1 MGLVAVFGC
10 SSVVAALAGCGSHG
24 GSGAGSPTGSPSE
37 TPTASPVWSPSTSCT
52 PLVPPNLSVFQT
64 QLFDGGCLSTGFV
77 TCHTGSTPASSLAL
91 TSGLTLVEDSN
102 IASVEV
108 PSMKRIAPG
117 SKSNSYFYL
126 KLIDDP
132 VIHTASGLSY
142 PMPNTG
148 QPLSQC
154 AIDAIGAWIDA
165 GAPNN

>member
-1 MGLVAVFGC
+1 MGLVAVFAG
-10 SSVVAALAGCGSHG
+10 SSVVAALAGCGQHG
-24 GSGAGSPTGSPSE
+24 GGGASLSPTG
-37 TPTASPVWSPSTSCT
+37 TPTGSPVWSPSTACT

-64 QLFDGGCLSTGFV
+64 QLFDGGCLSTGIV
-77 TCHTGSTPASSLAL
+77 TCHTGSTPASGLAL

-108 PSMKRIAPG
+108 PSMMRIAPG
-117 SKSNSYFYL
+117 SKADSYFYL

-148 QPLSQC
+148 EPLSQC

-165 GAPNN
+165 GAPND